1 MSTNVAAER
10 DERART
16 GRFAQLL
23 DSPIFQQMLIICC
36 AVAAGVL
43 VRLESLAALGVP
55 RMLGAVGVTFVVLS
69 ALFAISNAI
78 VKRVLYARR
87 YRKIDA
93 TAAWFIRHYSRLL
106 DESALNPNRRHPD
119 GTR

>member
-10 DERART
+10 DERTRT

-23 DSPIFQQMLIICC
+23 DSPLFQQMLIICC
-36 AVAAGVL
+36 ALAGSVL
-43 VRLESLAALGVP
+43 VRIESLAALGVP
-55 RMLGAVGVTFVVLS
+55 RMLGAIGVTFVILS

-78 VKRVLYARR
+78 VKRVLYVRR

-93 TAAWFIRHYSRLL
+93 TAAWFIRHYGQLL
-106 DESALNPNRRHPD
+106 EESALNPNRRPPD